1 MNLCLS
7 EGSAPAAGPFLLAAA
22 GLSVATALELLKA
35 NLGGS
40 GHLGRS
46 WGHLGRSWGQ
56 VGDPGVKLEELG
68 PKFGILKPIWELLGP
83 SWRSRN
89 NLKGF
94 YGFCKNVENQ
104 RI

>member
-22 GLSVATALELLKA
+22 GLSVSTALELLKA

-40 GHLGRS
+40 GHQKWWS

-68 PKFGILKPIWELLGP
+68 PKFGIL
-83 SWRSRN
+83 
-89 NLKGF
+89 
-94 YGFCKNVENQ
+94 
-104 RI
+104 